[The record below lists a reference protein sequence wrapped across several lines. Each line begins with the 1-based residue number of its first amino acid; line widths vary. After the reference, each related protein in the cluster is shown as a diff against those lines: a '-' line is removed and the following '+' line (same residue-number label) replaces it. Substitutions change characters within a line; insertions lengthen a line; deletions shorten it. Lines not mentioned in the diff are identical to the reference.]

1 MKFIFFAVTE
11 YPGFRGSLLEEELRE
26 CGVEMYVVG
35 RGVDLVVI
43 KVKDEKQEGCVERL
57 LNIAD
62 MWYYEMEGAPKVL
75 RFVSPTG
82 VTKAEVEFK

>member
-43 KVKDEKQEGCVERL
+43 KVKDEKQDTL
-57 LNIAD
+57 
-62 MWYYEMEGAPKVL
+62 
-75 RFVSPTG
+75 
-82 VTKAEVEFK
+82 